1 MLVSVGFFAV
11 LITALNLM
19 ALQAIREKNNVLI
32 EQFEQYEEAVK
43 NNDTA
48 VFETAKGEV
57 AEAIRHSNYRING
70 SIIFDLALVV
80 ADIIVIVL
88 LSIVINKSIVRPAK
102 RAKND
107 LDDIILGI
115 ESGQGNLT
123 LRVFDETSDEIG
135 QLANGV
141 NHFIETL
148 QNLMVK
154 IQSVSK
160 DMKKSSYLVQNE
172 AESSNM
178 SASNVSAT
186 SEELAA
192 SMEEVSA
199 SLSDLAQGCNNL
211 LEKMAGMNE
220 DAKNSAMK
228 LHEVKL
234 TAENSYKEAIAS
246 KEKTVET
253 FDGIQKDV
261 AEAVEASKSVNEIA
275 KLTENILNIAAQ
287 TNLLAL
293 NASIEAARAGEAGR
307 GFAVVAD
314 EIRQLADSSRET
326 ANNIQ
331 EISGKV
337 IEALTKNECQNKHKG
352 IAPLRV
358 LCLCVFRKQHPVV
371 DIVITGNLPAVVS
384 IEFDDFR
391 KIVINCIKFKILF
404 PAPFLTA
411 AMLNQSCSSFTGSPV
426 SASNSSSCLSQ
437 YSLSLFVIILM
448 TLHGFPAAITLSG
461 ISFVTTDPEPMTT
474 FEPMVTPGLMTV
486 LPPIHT
492 LSPIVTGLPS
502 STPVFLIIASIG

>member
-1 MLVSVGFFAV
+1 MKKRKNLGKKLVTMLVSVGFFAV
-11 LITALNLM
+11 LITFLNLM
-19 ALQAIREKNNVLI
+19 ALQAIRGKNNVLV
-32 EQFEQYEEAVK
+32 EQFEQYEEAVE

-57 AEAIRHSNYRING
+57 EEAIRHSNYRING

-115 ESGQGNLT
+115 ESGHGNLT

-192 SMEEVSA
+192 TMEEVSA
-199 SLSDLAQGCNNL
+199 SLHDLAQGCNNL

-228 LHEVKL
+228 LQEVKL

-331 EISGKV
+331 EMIRFVDEKV
-337 IEALTKNECQNKHKG
+337 
-352 IAPLRV
+352 APDYDNFV
-358 LCLCVFRKQHPVV
+358 K
-371 DIVITGNLPAVVS
+371 IIGNYDADS
-384 IEFDDFR
+384 D
-391 KIVINCIKFKILF
+391 
-404 PAPFLTA
+404 
-411 AMLNQSCSSFTGSPV
+411 Q
-426 SASNSSSCLSQ
+426 ASNTFNEFAVKSKDSLGTMNDMNESINNISIAIEESAKGVTDVAQEISQ
-437 YSLSLFVIILM
+437 LVTAIS
-448 TLHGFPAAITLSG
+448 AITVQAGENKNLSEDL
-461 ISFVTTDPEPMTT
+461 SDEVAK
-474 FEPMVTPGLMTV
+474 FEKV
-486 LPPIHT
+486 
-492 LSPIVTGLPS
+492 
-502 STPVFLIIASIG
+502 

>member
-1 MLVSVGFFAV
+1 MKKRKNLGKKLITMLVSVGFFAV
-11 LITALNLM
+11 LITVFNLM

-80 ADIIVIVL
+80 ANIIVIVL

-337 IEALTKNECQNKHKG
+337 IEAVNNLSGNATEM
-352 IAPLRV
+352 IR
-358 LCLCVFRKQHPVV
+358 FV
-371 DIVITGNLPAVVS
+371 DEKVALDYDKFVKIIGNYDADS
-384 IEFDDFR
+384 DADSD
-391 KIVINCIKFKILF
+391 
-404 PAPFLTA
+404 
-411 AMLNQSCSSFTGSPV
+411 Q
-426 SASNSSSCLSQ
+426 ASNTFNEFAVKSKDSLGTMNDMNEGINNISIAIEESAKGVTNVAQEISQ
-437 YSLSLFVIILM
+437 LVTAIS
-448 TLHGFPAAITLSG
+448 AITVQADENKNLSEDL
-461 ISFVTTDPEPMTT
+461 SDEVAK
-474 FEPMVTPGLMTV
+474 FEKV
-486 LPPIHT
+486 
-492 LSPIVTGLPS
+492 
-502 STPVFLIIASIG
+502 

>member
-1 MLVSVGFFAV
+1 MKKRKNLGKKLVTMLVSVGFFAV
-11 LITALNLM
+11 LITVLNLM
-19 ALQAIREKNNVLI
+19 ALQAIRGKNNVLI
-32 EQFEQYEEAVK
+32 EQFEQYEEAVE

-57 AEAIRHSNYRING
+57 AEAIRHINYRING

-123 LRVFDETSDEIG
+123 LRVFDEIG

-199 SLSDLAQGCNNL
+199 SLYDLAQGCNNL
-211 LEKMAGMNE
+211 LKKMEGMNE

-228 LHEVKL
+228 MHEVKL

-337 IEALTKNECQNKHKG
+337 IEAVNNLSGNATEM
-352 IAPLRV
+352 IR
-358 LCLCVFRKQHPVV
+358 FV
-371 DIVITGNLPAVVS
+371 DEKVALDYDNFVKIIGNYDADS
-384 IEFDDFR
+384 D
-391 KIVINCIKFKILF
+391 
-404 PAPFLTA
+404 
-411 AMLNQSCSSFTGSPV
+411 Q
-426 SASNSSSCLSQ
+426 ASNTFNEFAVESKDSLGTMNDMNEGINNISIAIEESAKGVTNVAQEISQ
-437 YSLSLFVIILM
+437 LVTAIS
-448 TLHGFPAAITLSG
+448 AITVQADENKNLSEDL
-461 ISFVTTDPEPMTT
+461 SDEVAK
-474 FEPMVTPGLMTV
+474 FEKV
-486 LPPIHT
+486 
-492 LSPIVTGLPS
+492 
-502 STPVFLIIASIG
+502 

>member
-1 MLVSVGFFAV
+1 MKKRKNLGKKLVTMLVSVGFFAV
-11 LITALNLM
+11 LITVLNLM

-57 AEAIRHSNYRING
+57 EEAIRHSNYRING

-141 NHFIETL
+141 NHFIEIL

-160 DMKKSSYLVQNE
+160 DMKKSSYLIQNE

-199 SLSDLAQGCNNL
+199 SLHDLAQGCNNL

-228 LHEVKL
+228 LQEVKL

-337 IEALTKNECQNKHKG
+337 IEAVNNLSGNATEM
-352 IAPLRV
+352 IR
-358 LCLCVFRKQHPVV
+358 FV
-371 DIVITGNLPAVVS
+371 DEKVALDYDNFVKIIGNYDADS
-384 IEFDDFR
+384 D
-391 KIVINCIKFKILF
+391 
-404 PAPFLTA
+404 
-411 AMLNQSCSSFTGSPV
+411 Q
-426 SASNSSSCLSQ
+426 ASNTFNEFAVKSKDSLGTMNDMNEGINNISIAIEESAKGVTNVAQEISQLVTAISAIKVQADENKNLSED
-437 YSLSLFVIILM
+437 LSDEV
-448 TLHGFPAAITLSG
+448 AK
-461 ISFVTTDPEPMTT
+461 
-474 FEPMVTPGLMTV
+474 FEKV
-486 LPPIHT
+486 
-492 LSPIVTGLPS
+492 
-502 STPVFLIIASIG
+502 